1 MKKYFLYS
9 PGAGGEGNGSGGG
22 LIGQV
27 TAEQIA
33 EWKAKHPLGIY
44 AIQVG
49 GHVAYFKNPN
59 RHEMNCALSSADQDK
74 PLDMFQEF
82 SNLTYIGGSNEVLTN
97 DSMFVGLCQ
106 KIKVKLDGIQ
116 AELVNL

>member
-9 PGAGGEGNGSGGG
+9 PGTGGEGNGGGGG
-22 LIGQV
+22 LIGQA

-44 AIQVG
+44 AIVVG

-59 RHEMNCALSSADQDK
+59 RHEVNCAMAKADKDK
-74 PLDMFQEF
+74 ALALFEELCSVTF
-82 SNLTYIGGSNEVLTN
+82 IGGSEETLKN
-97 DSMFVGLCQ
+97 DSMFLGLCQ
-106 KIKVKLDGIQ
+106 EIKVKLDGQQ
-116 AELVNL
+116 AALVNL